1 VAHFECKMAER
12 SNAGIQLT
20 FALVALIAAVLYSGK
35 AQFLLNKLNKIIH
48 GKHGCAPIADLGQVT
63 LHYFGVRGRAEGI
76 RFIMEDNGV
85 QYAETNY
92 TKEDWP
98 LIKEKGVNTGLFTFG
113 QGELILAEFEIMFSK
128 NWIYSI

>member
-1 VAHFECKMAER
+1 MAER

-35 AQFLLNKLNKIIH
+35 AQFLLNKLNKIVH
-48 GKHGCAPIADLGQVT
+48 GKHGCAPITDLGDIT
-63 LHYFGVRGRAEGI
+63 LHYFGSRGKAEGI

-92 TKEDWP
+92 TKDEWP
-98 LIKEKGVNTGLFTFG
+98 AIKDKGIQTGLFTFG
-113 QGELILAEFEIMFSK
+113 QGKDFLRF
-128 NWIYSI
+128 YPR